1 MLPYRL
7 QGVTLMH
14 IQVFILCAERL
25 NFTRAAAELHITPG
39 MVSKK
44 IAALESAL
52 ELPLFIREKNRVTLT
67 PEGQKLL
74 SAWGPMAKAFL
85 REAEELRSK
94 DTEDTTIRVG
104 LGDVTNLDRYFIPL
118 SSAFSAEE
126 ECSFRFVLKPGFD
139 LFDELAS
146 GSCDVVFAPKFME
159 RGFSQYPDLD
169 WLFAVPSPLYA
180 GLAES
185 NPLRAKSALRVE
197 DLRDME
203 VLMLSVDESSWC
215 RWYNEMVQELFASC
229 GLQLRVRECDASEFR
244 TAYLSLDES
253 SVLIT
258 DKYYN
263 AFQSKALEFKELLYT
278 QSGLLMF
285 WKKSPRPALRR
296 FIEFARTFYLELR

>member
-159 RGFSQYPDLD
+159 RGFSQYRIWTGFL
-169 WLFAVPSPLYA
+169 LFRPPSTPGWRNPIRCAPNRRCAWRICATWRCLCFRWTRVPGAA
-180 GLAES
+180 GTT
-185 NPLRAKSALRVE
+185 K
-197 DLRDME
+197 
-203 VLMLSVDESSWC
+203 
-215 RWYNEMVQELFASC
+215 
-229 GLQLRVRECDASEFR
+229 
-244 TAYLSLDES
+244 
-253 SVLIT
+253 
-258 DKYYN
+258 
-263 AFQSKALEFKELLYT
+263 
-278 QSGLLMF
+278 
-285 WKKSPRPALRR
+285 
-296 FIEFARTFYLELR
+296 

>member
-1 MLPYRL
+1 M
-7 QGVTLMH
+7 
-14 IQVFILCAERL
+14 
-25 NFTRAAAELHITPG
+25 
-39 MVSKK
+39 
-44 IAALESAL
+44 
-52 ELPLFIREKNRVTLT
+52 TLT

-203 VLMLSVDESSWC
+203 VFILSLDEGSWC
-215 RWYNEMVQELFASC
+215 RWYNEMIQELSAAEMEGRCRNFTT
-229 GLQLRVRECDASEFR
+229 LR
-244 TAYLSLDES
+244 TADMFG
-253 SVLIT
+253 
-258 DKYYN
+258 
-263 AFQSKALEFKELLYT
+263 AMGALK
-278 QSGLLMF
+278 
-285 WKKSPRPALRR
+285 RR
-296 FIEFARTFYLELR
+296 FDDVRAGDGHIRVYNVNDTEAIVDYLMKNGHVVSEIQKNRVGLEEYYIELMSGKGATA

>member
-126 ECSFRFVLKPGFD
+126 WEQLGRAMEEIKKFSELYCTGCRYCQPCTVGIDIPRIFEMYTYYNVYGLKDHAKNMWRDYVRHGGKTFD
-139 LFDELAS
+139 DCLGCGACEEKCPQHLEII
-146 GSCDVVFAPKFME
+146 KN
-159 RGFSQYPDLD
+159 L
-169 WLFAVPSPLYA
+169 
-180 GLAES
+180 
-185 NPLRAKSALRVE
+185 
-197 DLRDME
+197 
-203 VLMLSVDESSWC
+203 
-215 RWYNEMVQELFASC
+215 EMVC
-229 GLQLRVRECDASEFR
+229 GLLKD
-244 TAYLSLDES
+244 
-253 SVLIT
+253 
-258 DKYYN
+258 
-263 AFQSKALEFKELLYT
+263 
-278 QSGLLMF
+278 
-285 WKKSPRPALRR
+285 
-296 FIEFARTFYLELR
+296 

>member
-94 DTEDTTIRVG
+94 DTEDTT
-104 LGDVTNLDRYFIPL
+104 NLDRYFIPL

-126 ECSFRFVLKPGFD
+126 ECSFRFVLKTGFD

-146 GSCDVVFAPKFME
+146 GSCDVVFAPKFAE
-159 RGFSQYPDLD
+159 RGLPQYRNLD
-169 WLFAVPSPLYA
+169 WILAVPSPLYV
-180 GLAES
+180 GLVES
-185 NPLRAKSALRVE
+185 NPLRAKPALRVE

-203 VLMLSVDESSWC
+203 VFMLSMDEGSWC
-215 RWYNEMVQELFASC
+215 RWYNEMIQELFARC